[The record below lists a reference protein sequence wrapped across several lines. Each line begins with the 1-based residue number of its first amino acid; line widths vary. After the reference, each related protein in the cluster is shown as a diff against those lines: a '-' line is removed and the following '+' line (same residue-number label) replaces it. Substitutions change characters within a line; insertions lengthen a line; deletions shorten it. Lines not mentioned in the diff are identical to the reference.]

1 MAAVAAVASHERA
14 CALAR
19 AHGEVGWTA
28 RLVPLTV
35 DGLTYASSVVVLDAA
50 RRKIPLP
57 ARARWLLGLGIAA
70 TLTANVAPGLG
81 RGLADGLWRSSEC
94 LAGLS
99 YVTVASALQHAPIRD
114 RGGAR

>member
-1 MAAVAAVASHERA
+1 MPPYRPQVDDVSRGRVAGVAAVAAVASHGRA
-14 CALAR
+14 YVLVR

-57 ARARWLLGLGIAA
+57 ARAR
-70 TLTANVAPGLG
+70 
-81 RGLADGLWRSSEC
+81 
-94 LAGLS
+94 
-99 YVTVASALQHAPIRD
+99 
-114 RGGAR
+114 